1 MAWISQGAKTGWSA
15 ALHRLED
22 VVMNRYSYPGAPN
35 ILGQEVLDA
44 VDAVEEFFWNWRGK
58 MNSDQL
64 DAAELFVKLDN

>member
-1 MAWISQGAKTGWSA
+1 
-15 ALHRLED
+15 
-22 VVMNRYSYPGAPN
+22 MNRYSYPGAPN